1 MKKSLYIILLSVFVL
16 SLHVT
21 AQTGLSVTP
30 PRVYFTVAAGQ
41 QQSQKIT
48 VSNVSKTSTLDLSI
62 SLNDWAYDE
71 RGNNEIYEAGTTPS
85 SCAKWVSIVPSSF
98 FSLAPGEHR
107 DIELQMAP
115 PSSLND
121 TLAVHT
127 AMLYV
132 SQLNPI
138 DDVNQKGT
146 NIKVAVRTGIKLY
159 QRLPVARNPN
169 LDIQNFSKLKN
180 DLILRFANIGNV
192 WADGTASCELLNRQT
207 GKKLTLKDVIFY
219 SLPNNKREILFS
231 LPATLEKGEYVASA
245 VLNYG
250 DEATVKLAELEFK
263 NE

>member
-1 MKKSLYIILLSVFVL
+1 MPAI
-16 SLHVT
+16 

-30 PRVYFTVAAGQ
+30 PRVYYTISPGQ
-41 QQSQKIT
+41 QQTQKIT

-71 RGNNEIYEAGTTPS
+71 RGNNQIFDAGSTAI
-85 SCAKWVSIVPSSF
+85 SCAKWASILPSSF

-107 DIELQMAP
+107 DIEIQMTVPA
-115 PSSLND
+115 SLKD
-121 TLAVHT
+121 TLPVHT

-138 DDVNQKGT
+138 DDVSQKGT

-159 QRLPVARNPN
+159 QRLPVARNAN
-169 LDIQNFSKLKN
+169 LDIQNFSKTKEN
-180 DLILRFANIGNV
+180 LILQFANIGNV

-207 GKKLTLKDVIFY
+207 GKKTSLKDIIFY
-219 SLPNNKREILFS
+219 SLPGNKREVLFT